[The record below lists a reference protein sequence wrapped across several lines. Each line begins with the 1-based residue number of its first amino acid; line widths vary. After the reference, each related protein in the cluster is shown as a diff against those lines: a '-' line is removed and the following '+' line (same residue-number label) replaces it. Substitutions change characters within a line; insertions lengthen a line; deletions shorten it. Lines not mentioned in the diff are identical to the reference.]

1 MDFQIPEKLY
11 YKIGEVAKFTGIKTH
26 VLRYWETE
34 FKAIRPNKS
43 RSNQRLYRKQDVD
56 LILHLKDLLYNQ
68 GFTIAGARKKLRE
81 KPAANTVEAAKIV
94 DATKAAETPETQAA
108 PAAVKTSEPAP
119 DASSDQ
125 LALPLSGSY
134 DPKLLK
140 EIRQDLLRL
149 KKSLETS
156 P

>member
-1 MDFQIPEKLY
+1 MDFQIPDKLY
-11 YKIGEVAKFTGIKTH
+11 YKIGEVAKFTGVKTH

-43 RSNQRLYRKQDVD
+43 RSNQRLYRKRDVE

-81 KPAANTVEAAKIV
+81 KPDRKV
-94 DATKAAETPETQAA
+94 AEPVKKSK
-108 PAAVKTSEPAP
+108 VKTSAT
-119 DASSDQ
+119 DDQ
-125 LALPLSGSY
+125 LALPLSGSV
-134 DPKLLK
+134 DLKLLK
-140 EIRQDLLRL
+140 EIREDILQL
-149 KKSLETS
+149 KKSLKIV

>member
-43 RSNQRLYRKQDVD
+43 RSNQRLYRKQDVE

-81 KPAANTVEAAKIV
+81 KPAAKAVEAA
-94 DATKAAETPETQAA
+94 EA
-108 PAAVKTSEPAP
+108 PAEPVVVKSSEPAP

-149 KKSLETS
+149 KKSLETI

>member
-1 MDFQIPEKLY
+1 MDLQIPDKLY

-34 FKAIRPNKS
+34 FSAIRPNKS

-56 LILHLKDLLYNQ
+56 LILRLKDLLYNQ

-81 KPAANTVEAAKIV
+81 KPEQKVAK
-94 DATKAAETPETQAA
+94 
-108 PAAVKTSEPAP
+108 P
-119 DASSDQ
+119 DVQKPIMSASDDQ
-125 LALPLSGSY
+125 LALPLAGSV
-134 DPKLLK
+134 DLKVLK
-140 EIRQDLLRL
+140 EIRADIVRL
-149 KKSLETS
+149 KDSLKAA

>member
-43 RSNQRLYRKQDVD
+43 RSNQRLYRKQDVE
-56 LILHLKDLLYNQ
+56 LILRLKDLLYNQ

-81 KPAANTVEAAKIV
+81 KPAAKVAEVAVE
-94 DATKAAETPETQAA
+94 A
-108 PAAVKTSEPAP
+108 PAAPSQAKAKKHEA
-119 DASSDQ
+119 SDQ

-140 EIRQDLLRL
+140 EIQQDLLRL
-149 KKSLETS
+149 KKSLEANL
-156 P
+156 

>member
-34 FKAIRPNKS
+34 FSTIRPNKS
-43 RSNQRLYRKQDVD
+43 RTNQRLYRKQDVE
-56 LILHLKDLLYNQ
+56 LILRLKDLLYNQ

-81 KPAANTVEAAKIV
+81 KPAKAVVPDLAK
-94 DATKAAETPETQAA
+94 KQAV
-108 PAAVKTSEPAP
+108 AVA
-119 DASSDQ
+119 DDQ
-125 LALPLSGSY
+125 LTLPLTGAY
-134 DPKLLK
+134 NPKILK
-140 EIRQDLLRL
+140 EIRQDIERL
-149 KKSLETS
+149 KKSLEVK